1 MEDHTKQED
10 KKKRSALNWAA
21 IAIGLIMC
29 IAGTFSLCS
38 DPKVNDALTEAG
50 AAQACTALVA
60 EYPESAVA
68 LSRVADGLEAAV
80 AARTTSP
87 EALANV
93 VSDALSDLTGQATNV
108 DAFVKAIVGQFNAAH
123 KTSATEEEYLRK
135 VNLIVAGIR
144 STLD

>member
-1 MEDHTKQED
+1 MEENVTSD
-10 KKKRSALNWAA
+10 KKKRSTLNW
-21 IAIGLIMC
+21 IAIVAGLCMC
-29 IAGTFSLCS
+29 IIGTFSLCN

-50 AAQACTALVA
+50 AAQACTALIA
-60 EYPESAVA
+60 EYPDSAVV

-87 EALANV
+87 DALANV
-93 VSDALSDLTGQATNV
+93 VSDAVSELTGQATNV

-123 KTSATEEEYLRK
+123 KASKTEEEYLRK
-135 VNLIVAGIR
+135 VNMIIAGIR